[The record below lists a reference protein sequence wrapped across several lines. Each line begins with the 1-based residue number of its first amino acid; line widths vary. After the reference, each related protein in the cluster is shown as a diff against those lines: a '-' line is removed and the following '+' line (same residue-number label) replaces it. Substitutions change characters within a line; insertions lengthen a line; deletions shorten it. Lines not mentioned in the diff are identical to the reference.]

1 MPSLVSISSS
11 SFGNFEPGTIEE
23 FTRDDERRVRGDLMT
38 ILDSFRFL
46 K

>member
-11 SFGNFEPGTIEE
+11 SFGNFEPGAIEE